1 MRVIPVID
9 ILGGIAVHAVKGRRS
24 EYKPLESVL
33 CTSAKPSE
41 IASAFRKQGFS
52 RLYIADLD
60 AIMKKRS
67 NLAVIKQI
75 AKSTGLNLMVDA
87 GTTDLDGAK
96 KLLSSG
102 IERVII
108 GTETLFSMSFVEEA
122 TKTFGQEHIVVS
134 IDLKGERVLGKMGFG
149 QKSNPL
155 KLLQDVSKT
164 GVNQIIMLDLARV
177 GSSKGVNNSLLF
189 DFSEIRDV
197 EVFIG
202 GGVRNIEDL
211 KHLRKMGVA
220 GVLVATALHSGRL
233 TSTALEQAS
242 FSI

>member
-9 ILGGIAVHAVKGRRS
+9 ILGGIAVHAVKGKRS

-33 CTSAKPSE
+33 CTSVKPIE
-41 IASAFRKQGFS
+41 IASVFKKLGFG

-67 NLAVIKQI
+67 NLGLIKQI
-75 AKSTGLNLMVDA
+75 AKSTGLDLMVDA
-87 GTTDLDGAK
+87 GTINLEGAE

-108 GTETLFSMSFVEEA
+108 GTETLSSMSFVEEA
-122 TKTFGQEHIVVS
+122 AKTFGQERIVVS
-134 IDLKGERVLGKMGFG
+134 IDLKGERVLGKMGLD

-155 KLLQDVSKT
+155 KLLQDVSKA
-164 GVNQIIMLDLARV
+164 GVNQIILLDLARV
-177 GSSKGVNNSLLF
+177 GSSKGVNSSLLF
-189 DFSEIRDV
+189 DFSEIIEV
-197 EVFIG
+197 EVFLG

-220 GVLVATALHSGRL
+220 GVLVATALHLGRFNF
-233 TSTALEQAS
+233 TALKQAG
-242 FSI
+242 FSL

>member
-9 ILGGIAVHAVKGRRS
+9 ILKGTTVHAVKGRRS
-24 EYKPLESVL
+24 EYKPLESIL

-41 IASAFRKQGFS
+41 IASAFKKQGFS

-75 AKSTGLNLMVDA
+75 VKSTGLDLMVDA
-87 GTTDLDGAK
+87 GTTNLEGVE

-108 GTETLFSMSFVEEA
+108 GTETLSSMSFVQEA
-122 TKTFGQEHIVVS
+122 VKTFGQERIVVS
-134 IDLKGERVLGKMGFG
+134 IDSKGERLLGKMGLD

-155 KLLQDVSKT
+155 KLLQDVSKA
-164 GVNQIIMLDLARV
+164 GVNQIILLDLARV
-177 GSSKGVNNSLLF
+177 GSSKGVNSSLLV
-189 DFSEIRDV
+189 DFSEIREV
-197 EVFIG
+197 EILVG
-202 GGVRNIEDL
+202 GGVCNIEDL

-220 GVLVATALHSGRL
+220 GVLVATALHSGKL
-233 TSTALEQAS
+233 TSIALEQAS